1 MIRYSLFFFLLLF
14 LRLQGQLNVF
24 PNGNASALAN
34 TIVGNNITISNPVL
48 NCGSGGAGTFTASST
63 NLGLSSGILLTTGTV
78 VNAIG
83 PNNDPGNNDPNSCI
97 NSSPTF
103 FDPDIS
109 AIEPLANYDGCV
121 LQFNITPVCSTL
133 NISYVFAS
141 EEYPEYVNANYND
154 AFGFFISGPNPSGG
168 NYSAFNIAK
177 LSNGTPISIDNV
189 NSGSNAGFYVNNN
202 GGSSIQYDG
211 FTTPLVA
218 AVNVV
223 PCATYSLKLAIA
235 DAGDC
240 IYDSGVFLAFKGL
253 TCPQAQIPNITATAT
268 PVICG
273 NDGTATVS
281 VTNYTGTPTY
291 SWSPGGSTS
300 STITNLAPGTYT
312 CTLSFLTPCPYTQT
326 VSATVS
332 GTQVINSQMSSTPS
346 TCNSANGT
354 ATALVSGG
362 TGPYTYSWSTS
373 PPQTTATA
381 NGLIPGT
388 YSVVISDNNGCSVTQ
403 TVAVSNFQPTLLVND
418 SIQNTTCGQSNGA
431 IFITGISGGNFPYS
445 YLWNSGQTS
454 DDIVGITAGNYTLT
468 VTDNLNCVWNLNFT
482 VPDVVTLPV
491 SRQQVNE
498 KCEQANGSATVTVL
512 NGVPPFNFV
521 WSTVP
526 PQTTATATG
535 LSQGIYSVT
544 VTDAAGCNSTI
555 IFNIL
560 NVDDFF
566 NGSVS
571 VDPTFPQAGENFSVT
586 LNNDPNWLLN
596 QSNWPDGSVS
606 TQFSNILNMPEYGIY
621 QGSFWVTSLNNCTDT
636 IEYSV
641 FVKDSM
647 TLYVPNAFTPNGDG
661 INDVFKAL
669 GTLVKTFQLLIF
681 DRWGNLI
688 YESESLGRGWDGFY
702 KGEKV
707 MNGVYV
713 WKIYATDFYD
723 LEHILIGH
731 VSVIR

>member
-300 STITNLAPGTYT
+300 STISNLAPGTYT

-560 NVDDFF
+560 NVDDVF

-606 TQFSNILNMPEYGIY
+606 TQFSNILNMPEYGIF

>member
-560 NVDDFF
+560 NVDDVF